1 MPAKKLPTGTDADLN
16 LSSMTAILADEDR
29 SREFLEAKR
38 WPDGKPVC
46 PHCGGEGY
54 ALTPKPTS
62 KRPGRKGL
70 KKCKTCRKQFTVRVG
85 TIFEESKIQ
94 IRQWLMAIHLM
105 TSSKKGVS
113 SHQIARELGITQK
126 SAWFV
131 CHRIREAMKQEP
143 LKGMLLKGTVEAD
156 ETYIGGRNR
165 PKGQGGQGRSTKT
178 KMPVFALVERGG
190 RVRAV
195 PITKV
200 NAKNLRRHIKKRVD
214 TKNARL
220 MTDDFPTYRGFSK
233 DFPLGHGI
241 IRHKDRVYAIGD
253 VTTNTAESFFALLK
267 RGVHGIFHHVSRRH
281 LRRYCNEFSFRWDH
295 RKLSDGARMVAAIQ
309 SAEGKRLKYKE
320 PA

>member
-1 MPAKKLPTGTDADLN
+1 MPAKRKPSGTDADLN
-16 LSSMTAILADEDR
+16 LSSMTAMLADEDR
-29 SREFLEAKR
+29 ARDFLEAKR

-54 ALTPKPTS
+54 ALTANPKS

-70 KKCKTCRKQFTVRVG
+70 KKCKVCRKQFTVRVG

-143 LKGMLLKGTVEAD
+143 LKGMLMTGTVEAD
-156 ETYIGGRNR
+156 ETYIGGKER
-165 PKGQGGQGRSTKT
+165 GRGFGRGVK
-178 KMPVFALVERGG
+178 KKPAVFALVERDG
-190 RVRAV
+190 RVRAM
-195 PITKV
+195 PITRLTAS
-200 NAKNLRRHIKKRVD
+200 NFRRHMKANIDIRK
-214 TKNARL
+214 ARL
-220 MTDDFPTYRGFSK
+220 MTDDFPTYRAVGK
-233 DFPLGHGI
+233 DFPAGHSI
-241 IRHKDRVYAIGD
+241 IRHKDGIYAVGD
-253 VTTNTAESFFALLK
+253 VTTNTAESFFALMK

-281 LRRYCNEFSFRWDH
+281 LRRYCDEFSFRWDH
-295 RKLSDGARMVAAIQ
+295 RKVSDGQRMVAAILG
-309 SAEGKRLKYKE
+309 AEGKRLKYSE